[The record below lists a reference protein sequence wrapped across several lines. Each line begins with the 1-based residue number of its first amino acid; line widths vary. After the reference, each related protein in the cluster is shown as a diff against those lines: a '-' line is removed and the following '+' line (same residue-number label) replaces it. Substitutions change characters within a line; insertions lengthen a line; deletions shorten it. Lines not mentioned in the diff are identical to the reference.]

1 MEHSVDTVAIDLK
14 EKYFMARVEDVNKKI
29 RDKGYLSAK
38 IIPKSEL
45 EARKKDLLFSC
56 VYEPGRTFYDVV
68 SEIYKINCKS
78 IRTTTELFSPNKR
91 TKKVKDYRSKSSCE
105 KVTCFHERHTTK

>member
-1 MEHSVDTVAIDLK
+1 MENSVDTVAIDLK

-56 VYEPGRTFYDVV
+56 VYEPGRTFYDVI
-68 SEIYKINCKS
+68 SEIYKINC
-78 IRTTTELFSPNKR
+78 
-91 TKKVKDYRSKSSCE
+91 TKCFYEGENYVKICYFE
-105 KVTCFHERHTTK
+105 K